1 MKPTIGI
8 AAAASL
14 VLAIPVVAEDV
25 MDRESIDR
33 ANARLVELQKQG
45 DAAGMGEMYT
55 EDAILLPAG
64 SDRIAGRKAIEA
76 FWREKLGAGVEDVQL
91 DTETLVAVGDGLA
104 YEIGRYTTR
113 PRDAAPVSG
122 HYLVLWKRVGGD
134 WRLHVDIFNEASQD
148 GRGG

>member
-1 MKPTIGI
+1 MKPTIAI
-8 AAAASL
+8 AAAASF
-14 VLAIPVVAEDV
+14 VLTLPVIGEES

-45 DAAGMGEMYT
+45 DAAGMAAMYT

-64 SDRIAGRKAIEA
+64 SGQVAGRKAIEA
-76 FWREKLGAGVEDVQL
+76 FWRETLGAGVEDVQL
-91 DTETLVAVGDGLA
+91 NTEKLVAVGDALA
-104 YEIGRYTTR
+104 YEIGRYTTQ

-134 WRLHVDIFNEASQD
+134 WRLHVDIFNEAGQG